1 MDFVLLLIL
10 VLGLALALF
19 VPDRKI
25 PRRCGEVATLGLVSL
40 LALAAAP
47 TAKASIL
54 TEDLPTL
61 PVDVAAALQPAEPF
75 LEHSSGSPPAL
86 PVDPGA
92 TLIETLRSLSSD
104 MGVPRDP
111 TGSVLKAGLS
121 PEVAGTIALLTQE
134 ALACERIT
142 KAHMASIPPS
152 VLKDPAKEYGRALNP
167 SDFNDIRDC
176 ARKLWK
182 STNDL
187 EKTLTGAIA
196 STGAGLDFWPVL
208 RYSPA
213 TTNDTYLN
221 DYAITIDVG
230 GDDTYVNNVGSNV
243 IDVNFG
249 PHGQPGL
256 QGEGPAKGCQQAIA
270 GITGPPPHC
279 IPAVGVLLDLA
290 GDDRHGVKQT
300 PDIDAQCT
308 ADPVVRRMLTNGTG
322 FLGVGVLVDR
332 SGNDHY
338 TAKTASN
345 GTGHLFGVGI
355 LHDKAGDD
363 RYLDVRNSTGFA
375 LFGGL
380 GVFRD
385 YAGDDTHDFYM
396 PAPLEPDAPN
406 QTPGAGGVIDDED
419 ACDNLPRYNVGGA
432 NVGGV
437 GVAIDDAGNDT
448 YRGGFTP
455 DFLAPAGTGRG
466 GSQGFGNNGA
476 SGVLLDRAGVD
487 SYTIVGGDQGS
498 PIRDNGVTI
507 LPGAEST
514 GTGAFRDV

>member
-1 MDFVLLLIL
+1 MELIL
-10 VLGLALALF
+10 VPVLGVLLGLFL
-19 VPDRKI
+19 PDRKI
-25 PRRCGEVATLGLVSL
+25 ARRCGGGAALGLVSL
-40 LALAAAP
+40 LVVAAVP
-47 TAKASIL
+47 TAEASIL
-54 TEDLPTL
+54 TESLPPL
-61 PVDVAAALQPAEPF
+61 PVDVAAALEPAAPF
-75 LEHSSGSPPAL
+75 LEESSGSLPAL
-86 PVDPGA
+86 PANPTA
-92 TLIETLRSLSSD
+92 TLIESLRSLSSD

-111 TGSVLKAGLS
+111 TGPVLEAGLP
-121 PEVAGTIALLTQE
+121 PEVAGSIALLTQE

-142 KAHMASIPPS
+142 KAHMAAMPPS

-167 SDFNDIRDC
+167 SDFNDIRHC

-187 EKTLTGAIA
+187 EKALTGAIP
-196 STGAGLDFWPVL
+196 STGADLDFWPVL
-208 RYSPA
+208 RYSPS
-213 TTNDTYLN
+213 TTNDTYVN
-221 DYAITIDVG
+221 DYAITIDAG

-249 PHGQPGL
+249 PHGQPGIL
-256 QGEGPAKGCQQAIA
+256 GEGPAKGCQRAIA

-279 IPAVGVLLDLA
+279 IPAVGVLVDLA
-290 GDDRHGVKQT
+290 GNDRHGVKQA
-300 PDIDAQCT
+300 PDVDAQCT

-332 SGNDHY
+332 GGNDHY

-355 LHDKAGDD
+355 LHDKAGND

-385 YAGDDTHDFYM
+385 YAGDDRHDFYM
-396 PAPLEPDAPN
+396 PGPLKPDAPN

-419 ACDNLPRYNVGGA
+419 ACDNLPRYNVGVA

-455 DFLAPAGTGRG
+455 DFLAPGGTGRG

-487 SYTIVGGDQGS
+487 AYTIVGGDQGS
-498 PIRDNGVTI
+498 PARHNGVTI
-507 LPGAEST
+507 LPGADST

>member
-1 MDFVLLLIL
+1 MSGFAQKFLHQRLADCGSRRKIARRCREGAA
-10 VLGLALALF
+10 LGLA
-19 VPDRKI
+19 
-25 PRRCGEVATLGLVSL
+25 SL
-40 LALAAAP
+40 LAVAAP
-47 TAKASIL
+47 PTAGASIL
-54 TEDLPTL
+54 TEDLPSL

-75 LEHSSGSPPAL
+75 LEDSSGPPPAL
-86 PVDPGA
+86 PVDPAA

-111 TGSVLKAGLS
+111 TGPVLEAGLS
-121 PEVAGTIALLTQE
+121 PEVAGSIALLTQQ
-134 ALACERIT
+134 ALACEQIT
-142 KAHMASIPPS
+142 KAHMAAIPPS
-152 VLKDPAKEYGRALNP
+152 VLKNLATEYGRALNP

-176 ARKLWK
+176 ARNLWK

-187 EKTLTGAIA
+187 EKTLTGAIP

-208 RYSPA
+208 RYSPS

-230 GDDTYVNNVGSNV
+230 GDDAYVNNVGSNL

-249 PHGQPGL
+249 PHGQPGIK
-256 QGEGPAKGCQQAIA
+256 GEGPAKGCQEAIA
-270 GITGPPPHC
+270 GITRPDC
-279 IPAVGVLLDLA
+279 IPAVGVLVDLA

-300 PDIDAQCT
+300 PDVDDECT
-308 ADPVVRRMLTNGTG
+308 ADPVVRRMLTNGAG
-322 FLGVGVLVDR
+322 FLGVGIVVDR
-332 SGNDHY
+332 AGNDHY
-338 TAKTASN
+338 TGKTVSN
-345 GTGHLFGVGI
+345 GAGHLFGVGI

-396 PAPLEPDAPN
+396 PAPSNSDAAN
-406 QTPGAGGVIDDED
+406 QEDGAGGVIDDEGV
-419 ACDNLPRYNVGGA
+419 CDNLPRYNVGGG

-437 GVAIDDAGNDT
+437 GVAIDDAGKDT

-455 DFLAPAGTGRG
+455 NFLAPAGTGRG

-476 SGVLLDRAGVD
+476 SGVLLDRAGDD

-498 PIRDNGVTI
+498 PTRGNGVTI
-507 LPGAEST
+507 LPGADST
-514 GTGAFRDV
+514 NTGAFRDV